1 MMSLLHE
8 PLSGEERV
16 RKWAWVLVVAM
27 GAFLLA
33 GGAEALG
40 LPSKE
45 PVKDYAYRNGK
56 VIIEGDVV
64 VPCRFA
70 SEYEPTDDATSET
83 RAQFERVLEQC
94 EQAGHVTLAS
104 QSPGAA
110 AEEDGSEGTRI
121 IETMGFDYTTNDVP
135 GRPKGGVLSGTD
147 RRDYLYGG
155 SGEDEVRGLGADDDL
170 WGGLGGDVIYGG
182 PGNDLIES
190 SGVKRGNA
198 EDVLYGGDGD
208 DLLFG
213 DEGEDVLY
221 GGDGN
226 DFLGGFLDGQDRDK
240 LYCGK
245 GRDRYA
251 ADKNDYVDSSCEKGE
266 LEKTGGPPLI
276 LLACAALLLSSGL
289 MLSRYTTRRVS

>member
-1 MMSLLHE
+1 
-8 PLSGEERV
+8 
-16 RKWAWVLVVAM
+16 
-27 GAFLLA
+27 
-33 GGAEALG
+33 
-40 LPSKE
+40 
-45 PVKDYAYRNGK
+45 
-56 VIIEGDVV
+56 
-64 VPCRFA
+64 
-70 SEYEPTDDATSET
+70 
-83 RAQFERVLEQC
+83 
-94 EQAGHVTLAS
+94 
-104 QSPGAA
+104 
-110 AEEDGSEGTRI
+110 
-121 IETMGFDYTTNDVP
+121 
-135 GRPKGGVLSGTD
+135 
-147 RRDYLYGG
+147 
-155 SGEDEVRGLGADDDL
+155 
-170 WGGLGGDVIYGG
+170 
-182 PGNDLIES
+182 
-190 SGVKRGNA
+190 VKRGNA

>member
-1 MMSLLHE
+1 
-8 PLSGEERV
+8 
-16 RKWAWVLVVAM
+16 M

-33 GGAEALG
+33 GGAEVFG
-40 LPSKE
+40 LPDASK
-45 PVKDYAYRNGK
+45 PPPKDYAYRNGK
-56 VIIEGDVV
+56 VIIGGDVV

-70 SEYEPTDDATSET
+70 SEYKPTDDATSEA

-94 EQAGHVTLAS
+94 EQAGHVS
-104 QSPGAA
+104 HSPGAAVEEGLGAA
-110 AEEDGSEGTRI
+110 AEEDGCEGTRI
-121 IETMGFDYTTNDVP
+121 METMGFDYTTNDVP
-135 GRPKGGVLSGTD
+135 GCPKGGVLSGTD

-155 SGEDEVRGLGADDDL
+155 NSEDEVRGLGADDDL
-170 WGGLGGDVIYGG
+170 WGGLGGDLIYGG

-190 SGVKRGNA
+190 SGSQRGNA

-213 DEGEDVLY
+213 DEGEDVFY
-221 GGDGN
+221 GGEGN

-266 LEKTGGPPLI
+266 LEKTGGAPLI
-276 LLACAALLLSSGL
+276 LPAGALLLSAGL
-289 MLSRYTTRRVS
+289 LLGRSVIRRVP